1 MGVQMLK
8 CGIMGH
14 MRKIS
19 VQLTPEE
26 LQALVTMS
34 ENQIFRQKFV
44 DPKFPG
50 HKSQPHYLQAAESAM
65 GVLKSALGKEKG
77 FMVTVKVNP
86 AHLS

>member
-1 MGVQMLK
+1 MPD
-8 CGIMGH
+8 

-26 LQALVTMS
+26 LRALLSMS

-50 HKSQPHYLQAAESAM
+50 HKSQPHYLQASESAM
-65 GVLKSALGKEKG
+65 GVLKSAVGKEKG
-77 FMVTVKVNP
+77 FMVIVKVNS

>member
-1 MGVQMLK
+1 MPG
-8 CGIMGH
+8 

-19 VQLTPEE
+19 VQLTLEE
-26 LQALVTMS
+26 LQALLSMS

-50 HKSQPHYLQAAESAM
+50 HRSQPNYLQASESAM
-65 GVLKSALGKEKG
+65 GVLKSAWGKEKG

-86 AHLS
+86 FHLS